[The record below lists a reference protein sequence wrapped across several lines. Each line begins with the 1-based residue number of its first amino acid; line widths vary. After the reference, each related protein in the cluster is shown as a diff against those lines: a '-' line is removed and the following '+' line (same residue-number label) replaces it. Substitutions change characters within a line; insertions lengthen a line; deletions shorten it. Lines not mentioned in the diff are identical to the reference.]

1 MSEEEKKE
9 YCERLQD
16 VIKNDFQIIMKILK
30 NVDLEKKEISAETVP
45 SLLLIKNIF
54 LSSIIKNI
62 EAIYS
67 HKALQKV
74 IDQEE
79 LDFAEKELD
88 CLKDAG
94 ISSLENLSVNNLYM

>member
-16 VIKNDFQIIMKILK
+16 IIKNDFQIMMKILK
-30 NVDLEKKEISAETVP
+30 NIDLEKKEINAETVP
-45 SLLLIKNIF
+45 SLLLIKNTF

-62 EAIYS
+62 EAVYAY
-67 HKALQKV
+67 KALQKV

-79 LDFAEKELD
+79 LDFIEKELK

>member
-1 MSEEEKKE
+1 MSEEEEKG

-16 VIKNDFQIIMKILK
+16 IIKNDFQIMMKLLK
-30 NVDLEKKEISAETVP
+30 NVDLEKKEINAGTVP
-45 SLLLIKNIF
+45 SLLLIKNTF
-54 LSSIIKNI
+54 LSSIVKNI
-62 EAIYS
+62 EAVYAY
-67 HKALQKV
+67 KALQKV

-79 LDFAEKELD
+79 LDFIEKELK

>member
-79 LDFAEKELD
+79 LGFIEKELN

-94 ISSLENLSVNNLYM
+94 ISSLENLSVKNLYM